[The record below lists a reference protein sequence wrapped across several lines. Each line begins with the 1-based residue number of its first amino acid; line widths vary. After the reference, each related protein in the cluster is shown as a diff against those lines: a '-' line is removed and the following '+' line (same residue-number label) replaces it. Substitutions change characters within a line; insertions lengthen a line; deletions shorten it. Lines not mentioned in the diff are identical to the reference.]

1 MEEGSRS
8 ADANRIGGDV
18 HGAAVLAGTIHGGV
32 HITVAGAEP
41 TRESQVAP
49 AQGEP
54 ALTGLPA
61 PVRFLLRAQV
71 DTAQEMPYRLP
82 GPRRSSLV
90 TVHVRQDLGS
100 GSDEHGSDPPR
111 PVPIVD
117 GRGQVVEPPSL
128 PITRLAV
135 RAPTRT
141 VWEALD
147 RDDHVVITGGPGQGK
162 STLSLRLAADVAA
175 QWLSRDGEP
184 APMAERV
191 VPLRLT
197 ARELAGRLSRP
208 FPEAVVESAG
218 AEYGALL
225 ASPLD
230 PRALEGRIAG
240 CRWLLLVDGLDEVAD
255 TTERDRLVTVLAAW
269 TAEPTSPYRVVVT
282 TRPIEGAALAPLQ
295 RIGAARYE
303 LQPFD
308 ERALRQFARNWFGD
322 RDRAYRFVRQIRAA
336 HLDELARVPLL
347 ATIAAIIFEQPGN
360 RPLPDN
366 QYELYEAYLKYLRT
380 AHTAEP
386 GPFDPVHDALLE
398 HLGRVRLEADT
409 SLVDAAQDW
418 AARHVPDLTGAWQD
432 DLITYLAAVGPLSR
446 RGEDLRFLHHS
457 FAEHL
462 AATAKARLL
471 PEHFDPAHADFASL
485 LHAART
491 EDRGRHARAVLLHH
505 TRLHPSE
512 AERLLEHLHSGGSDQ
527 HLLAARLLARHLP
540 AGPAAV
546 DAFLTTVR
554 AWAMTTQ
561 HPALKILSQTSRA
574 AHHPG
579 TAAWLV
585 DLMGSED
592 APWPSRVEAAA
603 ALATRLR
610 GPESAEATRLL
621 RRVVDDS
628 AIPVEHRLAAAEALA
643 ECGPD
648 GHRASAQGL
657 RAILASP
664 TATAEQLRNAAV
676 VLATF
681 DGESRDHAVTS
692 LAAVLD
698 DPDAP
703 DQACVHAAT
712 GLVEIDVEH
721 HERAADVFREVLRT
735 RTNFSAGIRDA
746 AVGLASLGPQRS
758 DEAVAA
764 LTRLV
769 TDRRL
774 PLGDRVSAAEALAEL
789 GPQHRMTAINHL
801 VALSTAFGIT
811 AYLRSRIA
819 QALADTGAQDQALGL
834 LQAVLGDWATDAYGR
849 TVAAQALAELGP
861 EHRDEAAVALRGAT
875 THPTASPFDTLTAS
889 TQLAVL
895 GEPYRTPAVATLR
908 AMLRDRSAA
917 PALRAHAGSQL
928 VGLGPE
934 FHDEVAHHLSEI
946 ATRQA
951 DPEAQRLAWRALRRL
966 GTRFHERTS
975 AAMLS
980 LVAPKQAE
988 LWASHCDY
996 PVLGQLD
1003 VTDPDV
1009 LAAAMTA
1016 VLHDPTWDGRA
1027 RNSAAST
1034 LIALGRRFHRR
1045 VVDAVVGQIEA
1056 RIVPNAWLPTVVA
1069 DVGRLGAG
1077 MREEVATALRG
1088 VADDPHTST
1097 ATLCQVAKAME
1108 KLDRWSDPVVVAR
1121 LGDVAAHDLLPLSDR
1136 AEAAVALAR
1145 AVPDEI
1151 DTAVATVMRE
1161 TDDAA
1166 VSAWESR
1173 VRALAE
1179 LGADLAPSLCACL
1192 ADGDSGYRRRL
1203 AAAEVLV
1210 ELRPGRYPE
1219 ALSEIR
1225 GQAADDHLT
1234 FTRRTDAVML
1244 LARHDPTQVDAA
1256 VAFHARV
1263 LDDESQPVR
1272 DRAEAACQLMDLD
1285 PGRAGTAFAS
1295 LRRFATSPEFTTE
1308 EQSLALD
1315 WLAYRA
1321 AARGR
1326 EVAQL
1331 ALALFHDPATGPQD
1345 RRRVATVLRGRD
1357 RFLAEQDLL
1366 ADHAAP
1372 PEQRV
1377 DDITE
1382 WIEPT
1387 LAVDAAAR
1395 LRDVITAAETMPADR
1410 ISAAAALAGLSRRW
1424 RSEAAAVIEESAD
1437 NPDLAYNVREALL
1450 TLHGPGRPGPLSE
1463 DAALVLDATS
1473 PWRER
1478 VDAAHRI
1485 CILTGDTPTR
1495 VLAVLWEMADDPRL
1509 SGVARV
1515 RILHILRKFGGLQ
1528 RLRRIRDDE
1537 QESLAIRWRASLWLR
1552 LQASDDRAACL
1563 LVLHRIATDPTCRPA
1578 LRWRAA
1584 RDLLVLGER
1593 GREAGSSCLWAIAT
1607 DESLPLLPR
1616 VDAARRLGLARPDLR
1631 TQVVPLLR
1639 RLRSADNPLV
1649 RIQVFEA
1656 IGLFDS
1662 VEGAVALRDV
1672 ARDRTLRPGARLRA
1686 AAAAA
1691 QLRRDHREAAAIVAR
1706 EIAHDPAV
1714 PHHIRVKAAR
1724 ALARWSELCRP
1735 EARALLVELG
1745 VANRGQS

>member
-1 MEEGSRS
+1 MQEGSPS

-41 TRESQVAP
+41 TPDAP
-49 AQGEP
+49 AQDEP

-71 DTAQEMPYRLP
+71 DTAREMPYRLP

-100 GSDEHGSDPPR
+100 GSDDLGSEPPR

-141 VWEALD
+141 VSEALD

-162 STLSLRLAADVAA
+162 STLSLRLAADVAE
-175 QWLSRDGEP
+175 QWLSGDGEA

-269 TAEPTSPYRVVVT
+269 AAEPTSPYRVVVT

-386 GPFDPVHDALLE
+386 GPFDAVRDALLE

-409 SLVDAAQDW
+409 SLVDAALDW
-418 AARHVPDLTGAWQD
+418 AAQHVPDLTGAWQD

-471 PEHFDPAHADFASL
+471 PEHFDPAHADFAGL

-540 AGPAAV
+540 AGSAAV

-585 DLMGSED
+585 DLMGSD
-592 APWPSRVEAAA
+592 DVPWPSRVEAAA

-610 GPESAEATRLL
+610 GPESTEAAHLL

-657 RAILASP
+657 RAILASY

-676 VLATF
+676 VLAGF
-681 DGESRDHAVTS
+681 DGEAREHAIAALT
-692 LAAVLD
+692 AVLD
-698 DPDAP
+698 NRDAP
-703 DQACVHAAT
+703 DHARVHAAT

-721 HERAADVFREVLRT
+721 HERGAEVFREVLGT
-735 RTNFSAGIRDA
+735 RTHFSAGLRDA
-746 AVGLASLGPQRS
+746 AVGLASLGPHHS
-758 DEAVAA
+758 DEAVAT

-769 TDRRL
+769 ADQRL
-774 PLGDRVSAAEALAEL
+774 PLGERVSAAEALAEL
-789 GPQHRMTAINHL
+789 GPQHRMTATNHL
-801 VALSTAFGIT
+801 VALSTAFGIA
-811 AYLRSRIA
+811 AYLRTRIA
-819 QALADTGAQDQALGL
+819 QALADIGAQDQAWGL
-834 LQAVLGDWATDAYGR
+834 LRAVLGDWATDANGR
-849 TVAAQALAELGP
+849 TWAAQALAELGP
-861 EHRDEAAVALRGAT
+861 EHRDEAAIALRGAT
-875 THPTASPFDTLTAS
+875 THPTASTYDTLTAF
-889 TQLAVL
+889 TKLAAL
-895 GEPYRTPAVATLR
+895 GEPYRTPAVASLR
-908 AMLRDRSAA
+908 AMLCDRSADA
-917 PALRAHAGSQL
+917 SFRAQAGSQL

-934 FHDEVAHHLSEI
+934 FHDEVTHHLSEI
-946 ATRQA
+946 AIRQA

-966 GTRFHERTS
+966 GTRFRERSS

-980 LVAPKQAE
+980 SVAPEQAE
-988 LWASHCDY
+988 LWASHYDY
-996 PVLGQLD
+996 PVFDRLD

-1009 LAAAMTA
+1009 FAAAMTA
-1016 VLHDPTWDGRA
+1016 VLRNPAWGGRA
-1027 RNSAAST
+1027 RRSAAST
-1034 LIALGRRFHRR
+1034 LIALGRRFHQR
-1045 VVDAVVGQIEA
+1045 VVDAVVDQIEA
-1056 RIVPNAWLPTVVA
+1056 RTVPNAGLPTVVA
-1069 DVGRLGAG
+1069 DVDRLGAG
-1077 MREEVATALRG
+1077 MREEVAAALRD
-1088 VADDPHTST
+1088 VASDPDTSA
-1097 ATLCQVAKAME
+1097 ATLCRVAMAME

-1121 LGDVAAHDLLPLSDR
+1121 LEGITAHDLSPLSDR
-1136 AEAAVALAR
+1136 ADAAVALAR
-1145 AVPDEI
+1145 AIPGEI

-1161 TDDAA
+1161 TDDTA
-1166 VSAWESR
+1166 VPAWKSR
-1173 VRALAE
+1173 LRVLAE
-1179 LGADLAPSLCACL
+1179 LGADLAAPLRACL
-1192 ADGDSGYRRRL
+1192 ADGDAGHHRRL

-1225 GQAADDHLT
+1225 GQAADDCLDYT
-1234 FTRRTDAVML
+1234 WRTDAVML
-1244 LARHDPTQVDAA
+1244 LARHDPTAVDAA

-1263 LDDESQPVR
+1263 LDDESQSVR
-1272 DRAEAACQLMDLD
+1272 DRSEAACRLMTLD
-1285 PGRAGTAFAS
+1285 PGQAGTAFAA

-1308 EQSLALD
+1308 EQSLALA

-1326 EVAQL
+1326 EVAPL
-1331 ALALFHDPATGPQD
+1331 ALALFRDPATGPED
-1345 RRRVATVLRGRD
+1345 RRRLATVLQGRD

-1366 ADHAAP
+1366 ADHAASP
-1372 PEQRV
+1372 AQRV
-1377 DDITE
+1377 GDITE
-1382 WIEPT
+1382 WVEPT
-1387 LAVDAAAR
+1387 LAVEAAAR
-1395 LRDVITAAETMPADR
+1395 LRDVMTAAETMPADR
-1410 ISAAAALAGLSRRW
+1410 IRAAAALAGVSPRW
-1424 RSEAAAVIEESAD
+1424 RSDAVAVIEESAD
-1437 NPDLAYNVREALL
+1437 NPDLTYNVCEALL
-1450 TLHGPGRPGPLSE
+1450 NLKGRKAHGLLSE
-1463 DAALVLDATS
+1463 DAALVLDATG

-1478 VDAAHRI
+1478 AQAARRI
-1485 CILTGDTPTR
+1485 CTLIGDTPAQMIPVLREMAEDPRTSGVNRMR
-1495 VLAVLWEMADDPRL
+1495 VLY
-1509 SGVARV
+1509 
-1515 RILHILRKFGGLQ
+1515 ILRKVGGLQ
-1528 RLRRIRDDE
+1528 RLRRLRDDE
-1537 QESLAIRWRASLWLR
+1537 RESLAIRWWASLWLNS
-1552 LQASDDRAACL
+1552 QAADDRAAGL
-1563 LVLHRIATDPTCRPA
+1563 RVLHRIATDATCRPA

-1584 RDLLVLGER
+1584 RDLLALGER
-1593 GREAGSSCLWAIAT
+1593 GREVGTSCLRAIAT
-1607 DESLPLLPR
+1607 DEALPFLPR
-1616 VDAARRLGLARPDLR
+1616 VDAARELGAARPDLR
-1631 TQVVPLLR
+1631 TEVMSLLR
-1639 RLRSADNPLV
+1639 RLRSADNLLV
-1649 RIQVFEA
+1649 RVRVLDA
-1656 IGLFDS
+1656 IGRFDS
-1662 VEGAVALRDV
+1662 AEGAIALRDT

-1691 QLRRDHREAAAIVAR
+1691 ELRRDHREAAAIVAR
-1706 EIAHDPAV
+1706 EIAHNPAV
-1714 PHHIRVKAAR
+1714 PRHIRVKAAR
-1724 ALARWSELCRP
+1724 ALARWSELCRS

-1745 VANRGQS
+1745 VGVPAG